1 MMKKYRKLSVL
12 LIAAMLVGLCA
23 CGSKDD
29 GKKGDGYKKEVDTY
43 TKEKDEAS
51 ISFEIAKELGYQ
63 EKTSDTSSL
72 TLANQENDTSID
84 IVLFHENS
92 KSSTVVREAEDYGE
106 DHSGFEH
113 ITIGDFKGSK
123 VFRSWGKEDSIRECE
138 IRLVLTEPSD
148 KNMVYAVKVN
158 FTKGLE
164 CEDLDVKEFVDS
176 EDFMHFLSSFK
187 VTLEDSE
194 EETK

>member
-72 TLANQENDTSID
+72 TLANQEMIRRLILYCSMRIRK
-84 IVLFHENS
+84 VLQWYVRLRTTE
-92 KSSTVVREAEDYGE
+92 KITVVSNISRLGITKALRYLEAGE
-106 DHSGFEH
+106 KRIPFVS
-113 ITIGDFKGSK
+113 
-123 VFRSWGKEDSIRECE
+123 VRSD
-138 IRLVLTEPSD
+138 
-148 KNMVYAVKVN
+148 
-158 FTKGLE
+158 
-164 CEDLDVKEFVDS
+164 
-176 EDFMHFLSSFK
+176 
-187 VTLEDSE
+187 
-194 EETK
+194 

>member
-92 KSSTVVREAEDYGE
+92 KSSTGYVRLRTTEKITVVSNISRLGITKALRYLEAGE
-106 DHSGFEH
+106 KRIPFVS
-113 ITIGDFKGSK
+113 
-123 VFRSWGKEDSIRECE
+123 VRSD
-138 IRLVLTEPSD
+138 
-148 KNMVYAVKVN
+148 
-158 FTKGLE
+158 
-164 CEDLDVKEFVDS
+164 
-176 EDFMHFLSSFK
+176 
-187 VTLEDSE
+187 
-194 EETK
+194 

>member
-1 MMKKYRKLSVL
+1 MMKKYRNLSVL
-12 LIAAMLVGLCA
+12 LIAAMLVGHCA

-29 GKKGDGYKKEVDTY
+29 GKKVDGYKKEVDTY

-113 ITIGDFKGSK
+113 VTIGDYKGSK

-164 CEDLDVKEFVDS
+164 CED
-176 EDFMHFLSSFK
+176 FMHFLSSFK

>member
-1 MMKKYRKLSVL
+1 MIRR
-12 LIAAMLVGLCA
+12 
-23 CGSKDD
+23 
-29 GKKGDGYKKEVDTY
+29 
-43 TKEKDEAS
+43 
-51 ISFEIAKELGYQ
+51 F
-63 EKTSDTSSL
+63 
-72 TLANQENDTSID
+72 D

-113 ITIGDFKGSK
+113 ITIGDYKGSK

>member
-1 MMKKYRKLSVL
+1 M
-12 LIAAMLVGLCA
+12 
-23 CGSKDD
+23 
-29 GKKGDGYKKEVDTY
+29 
-43 TKEKDEAS
+43 
-51 ISFEIAKELGYQ
+51 
-63 EKTSDTSSL
+63 
-72 TLANQENDTSID
+72 
-84 IVLFHENS
+84 FHENS
-92 KSSTVVREAEDYGE
+92 KSSTVVREAEDYRE

-113 ITIGDFKGSK
+113 ITIGDYKGSK
-123 VFRSWGKEDSIRECE
+123 VFRSWGKADSIRECE

-164 CEDLDVKEFVDS
+164 REDLDVKEFVDS

>member
-1 MMKKYRKLSVL
+1 MKKYRKLSVL
-12 LIAAMLVGLCA
+12 LIVAMLVGLCA

-51 ISFEIAKELGYQ
+51 ISFEIAKELGYK
-63 EKTSDTSSL
+63 EKTSDTN
-72 TLANQENDTSID
+72 TLELENQENDTLIE
-84 IVLFHENS
+84 IVYFHENS
-92 KSSTVVREAEDYGE
+92 KSSTVVREADYYGE
-106 DHSGFEH
+106 GFSDFEH
-113 ITIGDFKGSK
+113 ITIGDYKGSK
-123 VFRSWGKEDSIRECE
+123 VFRDWGKEDEIHECE